1 MNEQS
6 TCDLVSFAST
16 NFLKTKEF
24 KRFAEFCD
32 ACKRDKYIG
41 VCYGPAGVGKS
52 ASAVEYVHWKLVSKF
67 AEPGQDSIAPSIVR
81 KFDTVFY
88 TAQVINSAKSVNKG
102 INIART
108 GLWFSISSSYRG
120 KKNAP
125 ELPNDFTRLIIV
137 DEADRLKLPALEQLR
152 SIFDE
157 EGIALILIGMP
168 GIQKRLSRFPQLYSR
183 VGFVHE
189 FKMLSRDEVIFLLDQ
204 YLANRGD
211 TFDPKDFTDSEA
223 LSAII
228 RITQGNFRLVN
239 RLLLQIKRILEINGL
254 TVVSKEVVEAARN
267 NLVIG
272 RE

>member
-1 MNEQS
+1 
-6 TCDLVSFAST
+6 
-16 NFLKTKEF
+16 
-24 KRFAEFCD
+24 
-32 ACKRDKYIG
+32 
-41 VCYGPAGVGKS
+41 
-52 ASAVEYVHWKLVSKF
+52 
-67 AEPGQDSIAPSIVR
+67 
-81 KFDTVFY
+81 
-88 TAQVINSAKSVNKG
+88 
-102 INIART
+102 
-108 GLWFSISSSYRG
+108 
-120 KKNAP
+120 
-125 ELPNDFTRLIIV
+125 LIIV

-183 VGFVHE
+183 AGFVHE